1 MKFLKKVPIYIV
13 AIFFLVVNGF
23 PFYFLITTSFKG
35 QYEYMMNIWALPK
48 GLFLEN
54 YKNVFEPGF
63 MRYFL
68 NSLIVTVTAVSIVIL
83 FASLASY
90 VFAKMQFKYS
100 RLVFMVF
107 IAGMM
112 IPIHTTLIPVY
123 VLTNRLGLYNTLQGL
138 IGPYISFC
146 LPIAIFI
153 MTGFFREVPR
163 DIIEAATID
172 GCSHP
177 RIYRSVMLPLA
188 KPAIATV
195 AIYNFLTIWNE
206 FIFALV
212 LLNDKKLKTIPL
224 GLRDFYGVETVNIP
238 GILTA
243 ILVAALPVM
252 LFYFLAQEKVISGLV
267 SGAIKG

>member
-1 MKFLKKVPIYIV
+1 VPVYVV
-13 AIFFLVVNGF
+13 ALVFLVINGF
-23 PFYFLITTSFKG
+23 PFYFLVTTSFKS
-35 QYEYMMNIWALPK
+35 QFEYMMNIWSFPK
-48 GLFLEN
+48 GLFLDN
-54 YKNVFEPGF
+54 YKSVFEPSF
-63 MRYFL
+63 MRYFI
-68 NSLIVTVTAVSIVIL
+68 NSLMVTSISVTLVIL

-90 VFAKMQFKYS
+90 VFAKMKFKFS
-100 RLVFMVF
+100 KVLFLIF

-123 VLTNRLGLYNTLQGL
+123 VLTNRLGLYNSLQGL

-153 MTGFFREVPR
+153 MTSFFREVPK
-163 DIIEAATID
+163 DIVEAATID
-172 GCSHP
+172 GCSHF
-177 RIYRSVMLPLA
+177 RIYRSIMFPLS
-188 KPAIATV
+188 KPAVATV

-212 LLNDKKLKTIPL
+212 LINDQKLKTIPL

-243 ILVAALPVM
+243 ILIAALPVM
-252 LFYFLAQEKVISGLV
+252 LFYFFAQERVISGLV